1 MAKEYTQT
9 VKPVSRIAEKIF
21 GWFGWIILLLITAG
35 ILFFSLV
42 TMNDSAMIDDLTAQM
57 EAEMAGMNL
66 QGADPQAVIDLTI
79 SMLGNTWMV
88 ALYLVLPLIVA
99 ILGLLNMKRR
109 ILSGI
114 LLLIAAILAAPLG
127 VTLISSLFFVIA
139 AILLFA
145 RKDLVIKNESPRDDN
160 TYDERN
166 HANALNNN
174 RDAYTNSKDRNQ
186 RNNAVSDSGQHR
198 QITDREDDVKIRQ
211 SNDSEYGYND
221 ADSVRNDDIESTRQ
235 FNRIDDTD
243 DVKIVDNTADTRN
256 NDYKRSSETEFDNV
270 NDSVMED
277 PSQTRRDN
285 VDRRNRS

>member
-166 HANALNNN
+166 HANDLNNN

-256 NDYKRSSETEFDNV
+256 NDYKRSNETEFDNV
-270 NDSVMED
+270 NDSEMED